1 MKFTLQQIVKMDPFQ
16 RSEETCKRMFK
27 LFAKQFLN
35 DKQNA
40 KAKPTKEKTLYD
52 AKMIYTKNNINYKAH
67 LEFKTRE
74 TLYEEMFIEPKN
86 VNHAI
91 DIKKNNIEYIYINFF
106 DDLKAKIRH
115 MYVWSSFT
123 IDFTNLK
130 SEMKQISKTEVADSQ
145 LQYQKRYLLPLNM
158 ATEHYELPITELF
171 PECQTQEYI
180 DLLFKGN

>member
-1 MKFTLQQIVKMDPFQ
+1 MNFTLQQIVKMDPFQ

-86 VNHAI
+86 VNHANT
-91 DIKKNNIEYIYINFF
+91 IKQDNIEYLYINFY

-123 IDFTNLK
+123 INFNNLK
-130 SEMKQISKTEVADSQ
+130 SEMKHISKTEVQDSQ
-145 LQYQKRYLLPLNM
+145 MQYQKRFKLSLSE
-158 ATEHYELPITELF
+158 ATEHYTLPITEIW
-171 PECQTQEYI
+171 PECQCEEYI
-180 DLLFKGN
+180 RLLFP